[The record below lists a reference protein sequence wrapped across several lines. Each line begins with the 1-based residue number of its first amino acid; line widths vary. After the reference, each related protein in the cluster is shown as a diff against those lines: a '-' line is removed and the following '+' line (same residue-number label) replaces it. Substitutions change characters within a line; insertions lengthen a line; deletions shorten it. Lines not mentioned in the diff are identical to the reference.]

1 MYSNYR
7 YDQKQVSNVSNWSL
21 FRGSKKS
28 SSMKTKCDIKKYL
41 FIFHLIKAAT
51 GRYWKLYVM

>member
-51 GRYWKLYVM
+51 GRY